1 VADGDRH
8 RFRFFTR
15 DVGLPGVRVQ
25 LAPSDAAHLA
35 VLRLDAGDTVE
46 LVDATGVV
54 WEAAVPPDT
63 AAGFVTLGQP
73 VLADPARPQLPR
85 IDLVAG
91 ALVGGRFDEL
101 VDGAVQAGASSITPF
116 AVAAKEAR
124 RLADRHDR
132 LQRIATAA
140 AKQAKR
146 REVPRISAPLD
157 RAGLLA
163 LEPGVVLD
171 AAADAPLD
179 LMLQQLDHA
188 RRDLGGA
195 LVGYTVLVG
204 PAEGL
209 SGELVAE
216 LVSAGWRAARLGPT
230 ILRAELAAA
239 VTVAAV
245 ALHASH

>member
-1 VADGDRH
+1 MADDARH

-15 DVGLPGVRVQ
+15 DVGLPRARVE
-25 LAPSDAAHLA
+25 LTAPDAAHLG
-35 VLRLDAGDTVE
+35 VLRLAEGDDVE
-46 LVDATGVV
+46 VVDVTGVV
-54 WEAAVPPDT
+54 WLGQV
-63 AAGFVTLGQP
+63 AGGGVVTLREPLPLDG
-73 VLADPARPQLPR
+73 LQLPR
-85 IDLVAG
+85 IDLIAG

-101 VDGAVQAGASSITPF
+101 VDGAVQAGASSIAPF
-116 AVAAKEAR
+116 AATAKDAR
-124 RLADRHDR
+124 RLAERHDR
-132 LQRIATAA
+132 LQRIAESA

-146 REVPRISAPLD
+146 REVPRIAAPLD

-163 LEPGVVLD
+163 TAPGIVLD
-171 AAADAPLD
+171 AGAHEPLD
-179 LMLQQLDHA
+179 RVLQALDAA
-188 RRDLGGA
+188 RADRGGS

-209 SGELVAE
+209 SGELVAD
-216 LVSAGWRAARLGPT
+216 LVAAGWHAARLGPS